1 MELRNSFT
9 KKDGWSRFEEMKKRK
24 EGMKERKMD
33 EDRREGDKKNRYKSR
48 GINTSRPAGFESG

>member
-33 EDRREGDKKNRYKSR
+33 EDRREGDKKK
-48 GINTSRPAGFESG
+48 